1 MRGHP
6 SLSYVPCRLSLV
18 PRLFATTLPPDVVVL
33 HTTTPRDGS
42 VSLGTEVNVLPA
54 AVEAARGRGAL
65 VLAPGSSTTGLP
77 PSSSGVIPSWHRM
90 ARRETCLARR
100 RG

>member
-65 VLAPGSSTTGLP
+65 VPAPGS
-77 PSSSGVIPSWHRM
+77 
-90 ARRETCLARR
+90 
-100 RG
+100 